1 MSTEEQVGS
10 TIRAESLTSP
20 YAPRPGG
27 GEHGA
32 ERTGGPPTWD
42 GERSR
47 ISTGSRGSVSGVEIL
62 LVIVGAEGVRL
73 VEEVDGVIVDRLS
86 GAPVDVLEGVL
97 VGVELETET
106 APAA

>member
-1 MSTEEQVGS
+1 MLPVRGEGS
-10 TIRAESLTSP
+10 TKPSGPAI
-20 YAPRPGG
+20 PRRGRGEWSRLSTGG
-27 GEHGA
+27 GGIV
-32 ERTGGPPTWD
+32 G
-42 GERSR
+42 
-47 ISTGSRGSVSGVEIL
+47 GVEIL
-62 LVIVGAEGVRL
+62 LVVVGAEGVRL